1 MGVPPFNI
9 ASAVSLII
17 AQRLARRLCG
27 NCKEKIDIPRVAL
40 EEEGFT
46 EEQINANPELYK
58 AVGCDQCSEG
68 YKGRVG
74 IYQVMPISEEIGR
87 IIMENG
93 SAIDVADQAKKD
105 GIDDLRQSAIK
116 KVIAGLT
123 SLEEINRVTKD

>member
-1 MGVPPFNI
+1 
-9 ASAVSLII
+9 LII
-17 AQRLARRLCG
+17 AQRLARRLCKV
-27 NCKEKIDIPRVAL
+27 CKQKIDIPNTAL

-46 EEQINANPELYK
+46 TQQIEAKPELYK
-58 AVGCDQCSEG
+58 AVGCDQCSDG

-74 IYQVMPISEEIGR
+74 IYQVLPISEEIAR

-93 SAIDVADQAKKD
+93 SAIDVADQAAKE
-105 GIDDLRQSAIK
+105 GIDNLRQSAIK

>member
-1 MGVPPFNI
+1 MVR
-9 ASAVSLII
+9 A
-17 AQRLARRLCG
+17 
-27 NCKEKIDIPRVAL
+27 AL

-46 EEQINANPELYK
+46 DEQIDKKPDLYK
-58 AVGCDQCSEG
+58 AVGCDQCSDG

-74 IYQVMPISEEIGR
+74 IYQVMPISDEIGR

>member
-1 MGVPPFNI
+1 M
-9 ASAVSLII
+9 
-17 AQRLARRLCG
+17 
-27 NCKEKIDIPRVAL
+27 

-46 EEQINANPELYK
+46 SEQIDAKPELYK
-58 AVGCDQCSEG
+58 AVGCDQCSDG

-74 IYQVMPISEEIGR
+74 IYQVMPISEAIGR